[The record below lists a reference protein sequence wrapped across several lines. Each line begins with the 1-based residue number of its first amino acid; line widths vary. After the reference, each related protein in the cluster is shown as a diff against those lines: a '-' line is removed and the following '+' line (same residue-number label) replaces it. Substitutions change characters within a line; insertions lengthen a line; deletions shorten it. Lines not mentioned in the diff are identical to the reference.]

1 MSVVPVSMPEEK
13 LSYSE
18 RVFDLQK
25 RIEEVEANE
34 RIRDA
39 QVQGPFSP
47 EQVKARREKYEWIA
61 RIKRDN
67 LKRVREVVREER
79 IIKKKEARIA
89 QLKREIKRMREAK
102 ALKKTLSSFY
112 DNNNAAITVRD
123 DCTKLHQIALRVLQT
138 KTDALEA
145 SISALESRVHAIA
158 ALRLAVETLMAV
170 NVGLSVLVPSVH
182 VSYMY

>member
-79 IIKKKEARIA
+79 IIKKKEARIT

-112 DNNNAAITVRD
+112 DNNNNAAITVRD

-158 ALRLAVETLMAV
+158 ALRLAVETLMAHP
-170 NVGLSVLVPSVH
+170 LH
-182 VSYMY
+182 FI